1 MEGHRQIF
9 PTHQIVYWNDN
20 VASDMNS
27 ATRAEITV
35 GIGPW
40 QETFPFQWPAEIV
53 ALHVD
58 VIPGSSNG
66 GALVAPTVAD
76 LLCDLSVNEGRKY
89 CSTARDSDLAPGSS
103 FASLAAL
110 SILAPRVISIP
121 LAATSELAF
130 ELRWKR
136 FTAGAPLYEDALVT
150 ISALYR
156 RITVEELARLRAMLG
171 PAD

>member
-1 MEGHRQIF
+1 MPLPESAALLAPLAPHTRS
-9 PTHQIVYWNDN
+9 IVIAVPAD
-20 VASDMNS
+20 SE
-27 ATRAEITV
+27 ATDRYVI
-35 GIGPW
+35 
-40 QETFPFQWPAEIV
+40 PFQWPAEIV

-58 VIPGSSNG
+58 VIPGSSIG

-121 LAATSELAF
+121 LAATSELSF

-136 FTAGAPLYEDALVT
+136 FVAGAPLYEDALVT